1 MKKDGCPY
9 CHKGEALAK
18 FGVLAFE
25 TEKSEVIVF
34 KDQTYEGRVIV
45 AWKDEH
51 VAELKDLSDADRNAF
66 MKDVSDVANAIA
78 KAYNPSR
85 INYGAFGDT
94 LGHLH
99 IHIVPKYEGKEDW
112 GGMFVMN
119 HGQASYASDEKI
131 NEVIANLKKYYKA

>member
-9 CHKGEALAK
+9 CHKGDALAK

-51 VAELKDLSDADRNAF
+51 VAELKDLSDADRNVF
-66 MKDVSDVANAIA
+66 MKDVADVANAIA

-119 HGQASYASDEKI
+119 HGEKSYASEEKI